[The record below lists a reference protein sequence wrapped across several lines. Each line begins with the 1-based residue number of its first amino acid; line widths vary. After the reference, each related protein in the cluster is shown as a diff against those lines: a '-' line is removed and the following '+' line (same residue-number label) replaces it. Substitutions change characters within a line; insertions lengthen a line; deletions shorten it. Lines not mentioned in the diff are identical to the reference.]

1 MFWSYSV
8 SNHFFVNNG
17 TLRIHKPEVRRKTI
31 SSKEEDLFHLIC
43 HVLEVVLVWK
53 FQNLCL
59 KVMDMNKASST
70 IHFYSCHLST
80 SLNKYWTVFFCS
92 DAILFVLFVEGKIL
106 EHLDKKHFLH
116 EVFFCHQIRWS
127 DLPVFH
133 KYLLEQ
139 LINY

>member
-31 SSKEEDLFHLIC
+31 SCKEEDLFHLIC

-70 IHFYSCHLST
+70 IHFYSCHLFT
-80 SLNKYWTVFFCS
+80 SLNKLDSVFLVQMQYC
-92 DAILFVLFVEGKIL
+92 LYCLWKGKLWNIWI
-106 EHLDKKHFLH
+106 KSISCTR
-116 EVFFCHQIRWS
+116 VFFCHQI
-127 DLPVFH
+127 
-133 KYLLEQ
+133 
-139 LINY
+139 

>member
-17 TLRIHKPEVRRKTI
+17 TLCIHKPEVRRKTI
-31 SSKEEDLFHLIC
+31 SCKEEDLFHLIC

-80 SLNKYWTVFFCS
+80 SLNKLDSVFLVQMQYC
-92 DAILFVLFVEGKIL
+92 LYCLWKGKLWKIWI
-106 EHLDKKHFLH
+106 KSISCTR
-116 EVFFCHQIRWS
+116 VFFCHQI
-127 DLPVFH
+127 
-133 KYLLEQ
+133 
-139 LINY
+139 

>member
-1 MFWSYSV
+1 M

-31 SSKEEDLFHLIC
+31 SCKEEDLFHLIS

-59 KVMDMNKASST
+59 KVMDMNKASLT

-80 SLNKYWTVFFCS
+80 SLNKLDSVFGS
-92 DAILFVLFVEGKIL
+92 DAILFVLFMEGKTL

-116 EVFFCHQIRWS
+116 EGVFLS
-127 DLPVFH
+127 SNLM
-133 KYLLEQ
+133 E
-139 LINY
+139 